1 MNAATGRKQN
11 ERGIVGMN
19 ILSNSNI
26 DKFGYVIWCITQK
39 RFSKGRA
46 KVTKADF
53 VSTFEIVAKSVV
65 ALRL

>member
-1 MNAATGRKQN
+1 
-11 ERGIVGMN
+11 MN